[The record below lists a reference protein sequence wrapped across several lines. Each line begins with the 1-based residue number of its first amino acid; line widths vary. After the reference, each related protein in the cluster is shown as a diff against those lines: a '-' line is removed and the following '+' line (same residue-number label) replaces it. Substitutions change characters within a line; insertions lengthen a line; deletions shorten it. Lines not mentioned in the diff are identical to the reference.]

1 MRLPEACHMPLRAVL
16 MRALE
21 MVWSGLA
28 NNPTKATV
36 RQQKR
41 AQARADKIGRKSG
54 GLGPLGVGLE
64 NFEDQLNQED
74 AGDDDDELP
83 EMRGRSASKMA
94 IAVVEKSKE
103 QDDELP
109 EER

>member
-1 MRLPEACHMPLRAVL
+1 M
-16 MRALE
+16 
-21 MVWSGLA
+21 
-28 NNPTKATV
+28 
-36 RQQKR
+36 
-41 AQARADKIGRKSG
+41 
-54 GLGPLGVGLE
+54 GVGLE

-94 IAVVEKSKE
+94 IAVVEKAKV

-109 EER
+109 ESRGRSASAMATKVAQSESCVPLLHTVLYQIVVFFTGTLAGVV